1 MANISLKNSDVEDF
15 LNFKQNYKSQITYST
30 SYSFFIISMLAHKE
44 FLILTIILWFIKILA
59 YITISYG
66 VILFSPKPLSV
77 NYYNFYFKAK
87 EGKGLG

>member
-1 MANISLKNSDVEDF
+1 
-15 LNFKQNYKSQITYST
+15 
-30 SYSFFIISMLAHKE
+30 MLAHKE